1 MFRVRRLEQVI
12 RTKAL
17 GAVEAAISKAI
28 KQPGSMLALYG
39 PCGVGKTV
47 AMRTALETLGSGCD
61 IIQVEIPEKERLCVS
76 AIMDTILESLGE
88 TPKRF
93 AQAKT
98 VQLQRCLGER
108 SKSRRVVLVIDE
120 AHALPIRTLKGLKRL
135 LELGY
140 ALRSGLFSVILVGQS
155 EMKERLR
162 AAPEVGKRT
171 RRYEMG
177 VLTDKEREMIVG
189 QVAEAE
195 GLKLK
200 ADAASEIARRA
211 VLPLD
216 LVQIVSE
223 LSEWAQERGI
233 TTLDLGTVMHALGE
247 TRRRLMAEYGISVS
261 DVARVAGVSK
271 ATVSEALSGGYAGK
285 RETAAAVESA
295 FNRIVQDRQ
304 AKKES
309 HEDTKAR
316 NGSDGLVGA
325 GVSVGGRE
333 R

>member
-1 MFRVRRLEQVI
+1 
-12 RTKAL
+12 
-17 GAVEAAISKAI
+17 
-28 KQPGSMLALYG
+28 
-39 PCGVGKTV
+39 
-47 AMRTALETLGSGCD
+47 
-61 IIQVEIPEKERLCVS
+61 
-76 AIMDTILESLGE
+76 
-88 TPKRF
+88 
-93 AQAKT
+93 
-98 VQLQRCLGER
+98 
-108 SKSRRVVLVIDE
+108 
-120 AHALPIRTLKGLKRL
+120 
-135 LELGY
+135 
-140 ALRSGLFSVILVGQS
+140 VILVGQS

>member
-1 MFRVRRLEQVI
+1 LEQVI
-12 RTKAL
+12 MTKAL
-17 GAVEAAISKAI
+17 GAVEIAIAKAI

-47 AMRTALETLGSGCD
+47 AVRTALENIGSGVD
-61 IIQVEIPEKERLCVS
+61 VIQVEIPEKERLCVS

-98 VQLQRCLGER
+98 VQLQRALGER

-140 ALRSGLFSVILVGQS
+140 ALRSGLFSVVLVGQS

-162 AAPEVGKRT
+162 AAPEVGKRA

-200 ADAASEIARRA
+200 DEAGAEIARRA

-261 DVARVAGVSK
+261 DIARVAGVSK
-271 ATVSEALSGGYAGK
+271 ATVSDSLNGAYAGK
-285 RETAAAVESA
+285 RETAAAVENA
-295 FNRIVQDRQ
+295 FSQIVQARQ
-304 AKKES
+304 AKRES
-309 HEDTKAR
+309 GD
-316 NGSDGLVGA
+316 SPQ
-325 GVSVGGRE
+325 E
-333 R
+333 RQERGTVPVFAEAERR

>member
-12 RTKAL
+12 RTRAL
-17 GAVEAAISKAI
+17 GAVEAAIAKAI
-28 KQPGSMLALYG
+28 KQPGSMLALFG

-47 AMRTALETLGSGCD
+47 AVRSALETLGSGCD
-61 IIQVEIPEKERLCVS
+61 IIQVDIPEKERLCIS
-76 AIMDTILESLGE
+76 AIMDTMLESMGE

-93 AQAKT
+93 SQAKT

-140 ALRSGLFSVILVGQS
+140 ALRSGLFSVVLVGQS

-200 ADAASEIARRA
+200 DDAASEIARRA

-216 LVQIVSE
+216 LVQIVTE
-223 LSEWAQERGI
+223 LGEWASERGI

-247 TRRRLMAEYGISVS
+247 TRRRLMAEYGISTG
-261 DVARVAGVSK
+261 DIARVAGVSK
-271 ATVSEALSGGYAGK
+271 ATVSDALNGSYGGR
-285 RETAAAVESA
+285 RETAAAVETA
-295 FNRIVQDRQ
+295 FNQIVAKRQEAKGKAEEIEGSRDRVPV
-304 AKKES
+304 
-309 HEDTKAR
+309 
-316 NGSDGLVGA
+316 GVGA
-325 GVSVGGRE
+325 GR
-333 R
+333 